1 MQRVLKHKLCSVLL
15 GGTLAMVLA
24 GCSGNDN
31 TPDTTLPPGTV
42 ENAVSET
49 RETAKDVGAAVAITP
64 KVKSALLANTSL
76 KGSSIDVSSVDK
88 TVTLTGTVTNNAQK
102 SLAGNIAKQQAA
114 GYQIVNNLQVQGGA
128 SPVMNKKPAN

>member
-1 MQRVLKHKLCSVLL
+1 MQKVWKRNIANALL
-15 GGTLAMVLA
+15 GGALVLALA
-24 GCSGNDN
+24 GCASNN
-31 TPDTTLPPGTV
+31 TPDTSLPPGTV
-42 ENAVSET
+42 ENAVNET
-49 RETAKDVGAAVAITP
+49 RETAKDVGVAVAITP

-102 SLAGNIAKQQAA
+102 NLAGNIAKQQAA
-114 GYQIVNNLQVQGGA
+114 GYQIVNNLQVKGGV